1 MSRRYGGEAHDGTG
15 SDIHIGSNLGSNL
28 GSNRGVSVVA
38 FTGGLDLNLTL
49 K

>member
-15 SDIHIGSNLGSNL
+15 SDIHIGSNLGSN
-28 GSNRGVSVVA
+28 RGVSVVA